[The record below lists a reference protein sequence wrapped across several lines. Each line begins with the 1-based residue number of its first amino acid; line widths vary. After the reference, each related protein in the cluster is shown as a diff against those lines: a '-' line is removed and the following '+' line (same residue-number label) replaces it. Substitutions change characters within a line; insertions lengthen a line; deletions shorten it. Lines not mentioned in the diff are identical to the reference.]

1 MAKSNRQSRHS
12 GRGDSAPRVD
22 PQETARLL
30 KAMPPN
36 APEAEMALLG
46 SMLVEPGVI
55 GDVVGINSWR
65 RIALAGMAGLTV
77 GLCH

>member
-1 MAKSNRQSRHS
+1 MAKSKRQPSQ
-12 GRGDSAPRVD
+12 GDSAPRVD

-46 SMLVEPGVI
+46 SMLIEPGVI
-55 GDVVGINSWR
+55 GDGDQS
-65 RIALAGMAGLTV
+65 
-77 GLCH
+77 

>member
-12 GRGDSAPRVD
+12 GQGDSAPRVD

-55 GDVVGINSWR
+55 GDVVGIIRGGDDFFSC
-65 RIALAGMAGLTV
+65 IFGFD
-77 GLCH
+77 